1 MKVKKGF
8 KLRNVC
14 GEYIVV
20 AEGVENIDFSR
31 VISLNDSAAY
41 LWQNIHD
48 KDFTAD
54 DMAAVLLEEYEID
67 KETAT
72 KDSENLIAQWK
83 DAGMVEESV

>member
-1 MKVKKGF
+1 MKAKKGF
-8 KLRNVC
+8 NLREIC
-14 GEYIVV
+14 GEHILI
-20 AEGVENIDFSR
+20 AEGKENIDFTKI
-31 VISLNDSAAY
+31 ISMNESAAY

-54 DMAAVLLEEYEID
+54 DMAALLLEEYEID